1 MAREGSAARTAP
13 PRSRERSE
21 RRARL
26 DRHWIG
32 ASAAARRLKK
42 QLLGLAE
49 LPLPVLLSGEPGSG
63 RRQAAR
69 ALHAAGPWP
78 DAPLLEL
85 DARQAPPGGIPARG
99 GVLLVGVEELE
110 EEAQAYWARIARGRG
125 LGPRVL
131 ATASASFPL
140 RIDESGFDPELGQAL
155 LRFAVQVP
163 TLRER
168 RSDVAPLARHF
179 AAEIARELGQPER
192 RLSDSAL
199 DALSRARWPG
209 NVAEL
214 RRVVDR
220 ALAFSGGDDVAGEEV
235 EAVLAEVRMSVATL
249 RERHRSEEREAL
261 LQALGDHGGNIAR
274 AAQQLGRSRAALYR
288 LAHKH
293 GLTLSRHRPPKKGGD
308 VP

>member
-1 MAREGSAARTAP
+1 MARDGSASTATPLRGGART
-13 PRSRERSE
+13 RLRE
-21 RRARL
+21 RL
-26 DRHWIG
+26 DRCLIG
-32 ASAAARRLKK
+32 SSAAMRRLKS
-42 QLLGLAE
+42 QLLGLAG
-49 LPLPVLLSGEPGSG
+49 LPFPVLFSGESGSG

-69 ALHAAGPWP
+69 ALHAIGPYP
-78 DAPLLEL
+78 EAPLLEL
-85 DARQAPPGGIPARG
+85 DARSGAAPDGLPARG
-99 GVLLVGVEELE
+99 SVVLVDVDALD
-110 EEAQAYWARIARGRG
+110 EEAQTYWGRIARGRG

-140 RIDESGFDPELGQAL
+140 RVWEEGFDDTFGSAL

-168 RSDVAPLARHF
+168 RSDVGDIARHF
-179 AAEIARELGQPER
+179 AAEIANELGRPER
-192 RLSDSAL
+192 TLSA
-199 DALSRARWPG
+199 DALEALRATRWPG

-220 ALAFSGGDDVAGEEV
+220 TLAFSAGSEVSREEV
-235 EAVLAEVRMSVATL
+235 DAVLGEVRMSVAVL

-261 LQALGDHGGNIAR
+261 LRALSDHGGNIAR

-293 GLTLSRHRPPKKGGD
+293 GVALRSTRA
-308 VP
+308 

>member
-1 MAREGSAARTAP
+1 M
-13 PRSRERSE
+13 
-21 RRARL
+21 
-26 DRHWIG
+26 
-32 ASAAARRLKK
+32 RRLKS
-42 QLLGLAE
+42 QLLGLAG
-49 LPLPVLLSGEPGSG
+49 LPFPVLFSGEGGSG

-69 ALHAAGPWP
+69 ALHAIGPYP
-78 DAPLLEL
+78 EAPLLEL
-85 DARQAPPGGIPARG
+85 DARSSAVPDGLPARG
-99 GVLLVGVEELE
+99 TVILVDVDALD

-140 RIDESGFDPELGQAL
+140 RVCEQGFDDALGNAL

-168 RSDVAPLARHF
+168 RSDVGGIARHF
-179 AAEIARELGQPER
+179 AAEIAHELGRPER
-192 RLSDSAL
+192 TLSEGAL
-199 DALSRARWPG
+199 EALRATRWPG

-220 ALAFSGGDDVAGEEV
+220 ALAFSAGNEVSREEV
-235 EAVLAEVRMSVATL
+235 DAVLGEVRMSVAVL

-261 LQALGDHGGNIAR
+261 LRALSDHGGNIAR
-274 AAQQLGRSRAALYR
+274 AAEQLGRSRAALYR

-293 GLTLSRHRPPKKGGD
+293 GVALRSTRA
-308 VP
+308 